1 MIELFGGARPPF
13 PHRFLTCVLTA
24 LAALGMFVWGGGGVV
39 SSRGQS
45 PIGILLYFNSTYDIS
60 AGEVRALIGGNHW
73 TGYEFR
79 GVVSKTAWRSFCL
92 RINAARLALE
102 NAEDSAA

>member
-1 MIELFGGARPPF
+1 MDVIKDKGGEVLVIELFGGARPPF

-45 PIGILLYFNSTYDIS
+45 PVGIILYFNSTYAIS
-60 AGEVRALIGGNHW
+60 AAEVRP
-73 TGYEFR
+73 
-79 GVVSKTAWRSFCL
+79 
-92 RINAARLALE
+92 
-102 NAEDSAA
+102 